1 MACLYCDYPNIDD
14 IVWLRG
20 STSIETG
27 MDTTV
32 CNCVAD
38 AGPPL
43 SLCFDS
49 VQREDADRYICRAQ
63 VGFGNVRECG
73 VQLILAGE

>member
-1 MACLYCDYPNIDD
+1 MACLYCDYPNVND
-14 IVWLRG
+14 IVWVRD

-49 VQREDADRYICRAQ
+49 VQREDVDRYICRAQ
-63 VGFGNVRECG
+63 VGFNVARECG
-73 VQLILAGE
+73 ARLILAGE